1 MYALLRPIRPLL
13 PLLLLGGTSC
23 LQAQTPPESSRAIEA
38 LRGGF
43 AETTG
48 WIVEAGK
55 RVPASQYDYRPTE
68 SVRTLG
74 QLIGH
79 IADGNT
85 FFCGK
90 AAGGNPEWA
99 ETVALSGAG
108 KDELLRKLEASIAA
122 CTEAHQAA
130 NGARVGEL
138 VANLGH
144 ASLHYGNLVTY
155 LRMLGITP
163 PSS

>member
-1 MYALLRPIRPLL
+1 MNALLRSVRSTLPMLL
-13 PLLLLGGTSC
+13 IGVTSC
-23 LQAQTPPESSRAIEA
+23 LQAQTPPESSRAAEA
-38 LRGGF
+38 LHGGF
-43 AETTG
+43 VEVTG
-48 WIVEAGK
+48 WIVEASK
-55 RVPASQYDYRPTE
+55 RVPAAQYDYRPVE

-108 KDELLRKLEASIAA
+108 KDELLQKLEASVAA
-122 CTEAHQAA
+122 CIKTYHA
-130 NGARVGEL
+130 NNAARVGEL

>member
-1 MYALLRPIRPLL
+1 MHALRPVRTTL
-13 PLLLLGGTSC
+13 PLLLIGAMSC
-23 LQAQTPPESSRAIEA
+23 LQAQTSPASSQSIEA
-38 LRGGF
+38 LHGGF
-43 AETTG
+43 VEVAG
-48 WIVEAGK
+48 WITEAGK
-55 RVPASQYDYRPTE
+55 RVPAAQYDYRPAE

-79 IADGNT
+79 IADGNA

-108 KDELLRKLEASIAA
+108 KDELLQKLEASIAA
-122 CTEAHQAA
+122 CTKAYHTSNA
-130 NGARVGEL
+130 ARVREL

>member
-1 MYALLRPIRPLL
+1 MRTLLRPIRLAL
-13 PLLLLGGTSC
+13 PLLLAGVASGLEA
-23 LQAQTPPESSRAIEA
+23 QAPAGSSQAIEA

-43 AETTG
+43 AEVTG

-55 RVPASQYDYRPTE
+55 RVPASRYDFRPTE

-79 IADGNT
+79 VADGNA

-90 AAGGNPEWA
+90 AAGGNPEWTD
-99 ETVALSGAG
+99 TVALSGAG

-122 CTEAHQAA
+122 CTKAYQAVNA
-130 NGARVGEL
+130 ARVGEL
-138 VANLGH
+138 VANLSH

-155 LRMLGITP
+155 LRILGITP